1 MRCTADSVAVAED
14 EEAEAPPPPKILPV
28 TNEDTKF
35 LVLPIH
41 P

>member
-1 MRCTADSVAVAED
+1 MRSTADSVAAVAG